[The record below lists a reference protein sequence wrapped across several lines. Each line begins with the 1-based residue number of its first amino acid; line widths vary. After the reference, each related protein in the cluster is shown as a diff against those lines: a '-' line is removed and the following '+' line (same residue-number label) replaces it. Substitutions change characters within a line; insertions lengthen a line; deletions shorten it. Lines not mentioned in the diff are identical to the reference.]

1 MIKFLNLFHIFRVR
15 VFADDTRSL
24 QYPTKWSRTR
34 TLHFGEELPSHIN
47 SLWRVRITLL
57 LNMHLVLRWIK
68 RLMMPFK
75 PGYLQ
80 YAIDLIFWPA
90 GEFDG
95 RRRLHETVQEF
106 STGLKFVQCSVN
118 IASLFNFMHQNNRTV
133 LEIVTLTKY
142 LNILCYLFICL
153 YIFV

>member
-1 MIKFLNLFHIFRVR
+1 
-15 VFADDTRSL
+15 
-24 QYPTKWSRTR
+24 
-34 TLHFGEELPSHIN
+34 
-47 SLWRVRITLL
+47 
-57 LNMHLVLRWIK
+57 
-68 RLMMPFK
+68 MPFK

-80 YAIDLIFWPA
+80 YAIDRIFRPA

-95 RRRLHETVQEF
+95 RRRLHGTVQEF
-106 STGLKFVQCSVN
+106 STGLKFVPCSVN

-142 LNILCYLFICL
+142 FNILCYLFICL